1 MKSMTMR
8 GLKLFFR
15 DKGGVF
21 FSLLGVLII
30 FCLFIFFV
38 GDSIIE
44 GLDWL
49 TDAKNIMNHWVV
61 AGMLASASITT
72 SMGAYAQMVTD
83 KEQKL
88 YKDFYTSPISRGSI
102 VGGYLLTGF
111 IISVI
116 MSVVVLVIG
125 EIYICVNGGSIL
137 GAMQIL
143 KLLGVVLLS
152 SFASSALVCF
162 IISFVRTT
170 NAYTT
175 ISIILGTLIG
185 FLVGAYIPI
194 GNLPAGVQSV
204 IRVFPCAHSAALFR
218 QIMMDEVAAAGFSSL
233 PAAAHQEF
241 DETLGVKLVF
251 GETAAEPWVSILI
264 LVGTGVVFYLL
275 AILNMNRKSKK

>member
-44 GLDWL
+44 GLEWL
-49 TDAKNIMNHWVV
+49 SDAKNIMNHWVV

-72 SMGAYAQMVTD
+72 SMGAYAQMVID

-194 GNLPAGVQSV
+194 GNLPTGVQSV

>member
-170 NAYTT
+170 NSYTT

-194 GNLPAGVQSV
+194 GNLPGGVQSV

>member
-72 SMGAYAQMVTD
+72 SMGAYAQMVID

-170 NAYTT
+170 NSYTT

-194 GNLPAGVQSV
+194 GNLPGGVQSV

-218 QIMMDEVAAAGFSSL
+218 QIMMDEVATAGFASL
-233 PAAAHQEF
+233 PAAARQEF

>member
-1 MKSMTMR
+1 MKSLTMR

-44 GLDWL
+44 GMEWL
-49 TDAKNIMNHWVV
+49 TGAKNIMNHWVV

-83 KEQKL
+83 KEQKI

-116 MSVVVLVIG
+116 MSVVVLIVG
-125 EIYICVNGGSIL
+125 EIYICANGGRIL
-137 GAMQIL
+137 DAVHIL
-143 KLLGVVLLS
+143 KLLGVVVLS

-194 GNLPAGVQSV
+194 GNLPSGVQSV

-218 QIMMDEVAAAGFSSL
+218 QIMMDEVATAGFASL